1 MTIRNTL
8 FNAARRG
15 LARLGVGM
23 VPQSTLDV
31 LTQKARAFD
40 LWNPHGDAALM
51 AGLRSDQAIQY
62 LNVVKQGRAQLR
74 QDLFVLTQL
83 DFKRHGF
90 FVDVGATNGIDLS
103 NTYLLET
110 AFQWRGIVAEPAR
123 RWQAALRANRSAAIE
138 TRCVWR
144 TTGSVVN
151 FREVHIGELSTI
163 DEFSAGD
170 THSEARRRGRTY
182 EVGTISLND
191 LLHLHQAPRVI
202 DFLSIDTEGS
212 EYEILKAVDFDR
224 YSFSVITCEH
234 NHTPKRD
241 RILQLL
247 SGHGYVR
254 KFENLSRFDDW
265 YVKA

>member
-8 FNAARRG
+8 FNATRRG

-23 VPQSTLDV
+23 MKQTTLDA
-31 LTQKARAFD
+31 LAQKAGAFD
-40 LWNPHGDAALM
+40 LWNPHRDAALLS
-51 AGLRSDQAIQY
+51 GLRGAQASQY
-62 LNVVKQGRAQLR
+62 LDAVKMGRAQLR
-74 QDLFVLTQL
+74 QDLFVLAEL

-90 FVDVGATNGIDLS
+90 FVDVGASNGIDLS

-170 THSEARRRGRTY
+170 RHREARRRGRTY
-182 EVGTISLND
+182 EVGTIALND
-191 LLHLHQAPRVI
+191 LLHLHQAPREI
-202 DFLSIDTEGS
+202 DYLSIDTEGS

-234 NHTPKRD
+234 NHTPNRD
-241 RILQLL
+241 RIFQWL

-254 KFENLSRFDDW
+254 KFEHLSKFDDW